1 MPPDGYGPWEQVVA
15 GLAEGLVARGHE
27 VTVFASGD
35 SRPAGRLEAVVP
47 EHLGAHPELPAREL
61 ELLHVAHAFAEAR
74 RGRFDLLHN
83 HLNCHPLVFTP
94 LVDVP
99 VVTTLHG
106 SAFLEPATRV
116 IYRRFADLPYVAISR
131 AEREALPE
139 LRYVATVP
147 NGIRLGDFPFAPSP
161 GRYLA
166 FYGRLSPKK
175 GADRAVAV
183 AERAGLPLRLAGP
196 VPPEERA
203 FFEEAIRPRLRG
215 RVEYVGEVRGAE
227 RARFLGG
234 ALALLQLNRVPEPF
248 GLAMVEAMACGVPV
262 VGTAVGAIPE
272 VVADR
277 VTGRLVTDGEDEEVI
292 AAAVRALA
300 GIELLDRAACRRR
313 VESFFTVERMVEGY
327 ERVYEAVTREG
338 RR

>member
-35 SRPAGRLEAVVP
+35 SRPAGRLEWVVP
-47 EHLGAHPELPAREL
+47 SHLGAHPELPAREL
-61 ELLHVAHAFAEAR
+61 ELLHMAHAFAEAR

-94 LVDVP
+94 LVEVP

-106 SAFLEPATRV
+106 SAYLEPATRV
-116 IYRRFADLPYVAISR
+116 VYRRFAHLPYVAISR
-131 AEREALPE
+131 AEREAVPE

-147 NGIRLGDFPFAPSP
+147 NGVRLDDFPFAPGP
-161 GRYLA
+161 GGYLA

-175 GADRAVAV
+175 GADLAVAV

-196 VPPEERA
+196 VPPEERD
-203 FFEEAIRPRLRG
+203 FFEEVLRPRLRG
-215 RVEYVGEVRGAE
+215 RVEYVGELKGDE
-227 RARFLGG
+227 KGRFLGG

-248 GLAMVEAMACGVPV
+248 GLSMVEAMACGVPV
-262 VGTAVGAIPE
+262 VGTSLGAIPE

-277 VTGRLVTDGEDEEVI
+277 VTGRLLPAGGDEEVV

-300 GIELLDRAACRRR
+300 GVPLLERAACRRR

-327 ERVYEAVTREG
+327 EHVYEAVLRE

>member
-15 GLAEGLVARGHE
+15 NLAEGLAARGHE

-61 ELLHVAHAFAEAR
+61 ELLHMTHAFEEAR
-74 RGRFDLLHN
+74 SGRFDLLHN

-94 LVDVP
+94 FVALP

-106 SAFLEPATRV
+106 SAYLEPATRV
-116 IYRRFADLPYVAISR
+116 VYRRFAALPYVSISR
-131 AEREALPE
+131 AEREGLPE
-139 LRYVATVP
+139 LHYVANVP
-147 NGIRLGDFPFAPSP
+147 NGIRLQDFPFAAAT

-166 FYGRLSPKK
+166 FYGRISPKK

-183 AERAGLPLRLAGP
+183 ARRAGLPLRMAGP
-196 VPPEERA
+196 VPPEERE
-203 FFEEAIRPRLRG
+203 FFEQVIRPQLGG
-215 RVEYVGEVRGAE
+215 RVEYAGELRGAE
-227 RARFLGG
+227 KARFLGE

-262 VGTAVGAIPE
+262 VGTAVGSIPE

-277 VTGRLVTDGEDEEVI
+277 VTGRLVPGGEDEQVI
-292 AAAVRALA
+292 GAAVRALA
-300 GIELLDRAACRRR
+300 GIELIDRAACRRR
-313 VESFFTVERMVEGY
+313 VEAFFTVERMVEGY
-327 ERVYEAVTREG
+327 ERVYHTLVREG
-338 RR
+338 R